1 MTMLHM
7 IIDLIVFGV
16 RLLNQEEFSDERI
29 EFTSQFTQF
38 HATASGIVL
47 CGLAI
52 PLIAA
57 LIICVI
63 RMLRT
68 K

>member
-16 RLLNQEEFSDERI
+16 RLLNQEEFSDERM
-29 EFTSQFTQF
+29 EGANQFIQF
-38 HATASGIVL
+38 HVTASGIIL

-57 LIICVI
+57 LIICAI
-63 RMLRT
+63 RILRS